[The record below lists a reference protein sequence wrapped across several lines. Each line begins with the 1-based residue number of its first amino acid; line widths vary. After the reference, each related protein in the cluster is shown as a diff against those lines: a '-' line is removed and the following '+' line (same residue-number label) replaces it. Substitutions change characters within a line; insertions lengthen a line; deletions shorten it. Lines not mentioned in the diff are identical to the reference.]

1 MANVEIFR
9 CKGCGASL
17 SPENTTC
24 NYCFS
29 ENIVKANENPFNL
42 GQMLAKQY
50 ANYFKVKVQSNPL
63 DGNAIFSLGLLSL
76 NLKLYDLAIKNF
88 QKAVELNPEEPEIHY
103 FLALSMIKGRR
114 PKTIPFKEIKEIEQ
128 FINSAL
134 QLGYKAKY
142 YYLAAIINFDFYASN
157 GMKVPQPDY
166 NELFY
171 NARYAEAEPIE
182 NKILLDNVII
192 REEKLI
198 EILNQ

>member
-1 MANVEIFR
+1 MANVEILR
-9 CKGCGASL
+9 CKGCGANL

-134 QLGYKAKY
+134 QLGDKAKY

>member
-1 MANVEIFR
+1 MANVEILR
-9 CKGCGASL
+9 CKGCGANL

>member
-1 MANVEIFR
+1 MAKVEILR
-9 CKGCGASL
+9 CKGCGANL

-134 QLGYKAKY
+134 QLGDKAKY

>member
-1 MANVEIFR
+1 MAKVEILR
-9 CKGCGASL
+9 CKGCGANL

-63 DGNAIFSLGLLSL
+63 DVNAFFSLGLLSL

-134 QLGYKAKY
+134 QLGDKAKY
-142 YYLAAIINFDFYASN
+142 YFLAAIINFDFYASN

>member
-1 MANVEIFR
+1 MAKVEILR
-9 CKGCGASL
+9 CKGCGANL

-42 GQMLAKQY
+42 DQKLSKQY
-50 ANYFKVKVQSNPL
+50 ANYFKVKVQSDPS
-63 DGNAIFSLGLLSL
+63 DGNAVFSLGLFYL
-76 NLKLYDLAIKNF
+76 NLKLYELAIKSF
-88 QKAVELNPEEPEIHY
+88 QKAIELNPEEPEIHY
-103 FLALSMIKGRR
+103 YLALSMIKGRR

-128 FINSAL
+128 FNNAAL
-134 QLGYKAKY
+134 QLGNKAKY

-166 NELFY
+166 NELLN
-171 NARYAEAEPIE
+171 NASSAEAEPIE
-182 NKILLDNVII
+182 NKIILDNVII

-198 EILNQ
+198 EILSI

>member
-1 MANVEIFR
+1 MANVEILR
-9 CKGCGASL
+9 CKGCGANL

-63 DGNAIFSLGLLSL
+63 DVNAVFSLGLLSL

-134 QLGYKAKY
+134 QLGDKAKY

>member
-1 MANVEIFR
+1 
-9 CKGCGASL
+9 
-17 SPENTTC
+17 
-24 NYCFS
+24 
-29 ENIVKANENPFNL
+29 
-42 GQMLAKQY
+42 
-50 ANYFKVKVQSNPL
+50 
-63 DGNAIFSLGLLSL
+63 
-76 NLKLYDLAIKNF
+76 
-88 QKAVELNPEEPEIHY
+88 
-103 FLALSMIKGRR
+103 MIKGRR

-134 QLGYKAKY
+134 QLGDKAKY

>member
-1 MANVEIFR
+1 MANVEILR
-9 CKGCGASL
+9 CKGCGANL

-103 FLALSMIKGRR
+103 YLALSMIKGRR

-134 QLGYKAKY
+134 QLGDKAKY